1 MIFVPMVRNIDA
13 PADPDLVVLPDMIDE
28 TLEGMNTPGPANQ
41 PTMQADRHHPRDSS
55 ALGIEHIKTVAKIGE
70 KLIARVESLRG

>member
-1 MIFVPMVRNIDA
+1 MFAPMTRNIDA
-13 PADPDLVVLPDMIDE
+13 PADPNLVVLPDMIDE

-55 ALGIEHIKTVAKIGE
+55 ALGIERIETVPQIGE
-70 KLIARVESLRG
+70 KLIARVESLRR

>member
-1 MIFVPMVRNIDA
+1 MFAPMVRNVDTS
-13 PADPDLVVLPDMIDE
+13 ADPDLVMPLDMIDE
-28 TLEGMNTPGPANQ
+28 LLEGMNTPGPANQ

-70 KLIARVESLRG
+70 KLIARVESLRR